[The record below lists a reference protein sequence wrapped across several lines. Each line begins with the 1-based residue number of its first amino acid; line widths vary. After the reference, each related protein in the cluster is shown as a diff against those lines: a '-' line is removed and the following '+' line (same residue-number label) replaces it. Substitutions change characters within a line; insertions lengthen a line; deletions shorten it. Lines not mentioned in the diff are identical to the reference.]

1 MAVIRGPSTLSLD
14 SIYLL
19 GWLTELGK
27 LVYSLD
33 YWFIINDIKGYEA
46 AADEIYRSVS

>member
-1 MAVIRGPSTLSLD
+1 MGLINMLD
-14 SIYLL
+14 Q
-19 GWLTELGK
+19 LTELRK
-27 LVYSLD
+27 PVYSLD